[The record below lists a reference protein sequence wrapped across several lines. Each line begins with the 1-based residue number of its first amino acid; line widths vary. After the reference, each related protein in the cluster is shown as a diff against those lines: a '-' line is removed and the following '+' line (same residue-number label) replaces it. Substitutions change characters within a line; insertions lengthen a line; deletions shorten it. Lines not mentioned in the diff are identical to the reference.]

1 MGSEERSNQRPFMQ
15 RWFGPI
21 KTGSFRGS
29 ALTLISSMI
38 GVGFMTLPVIGKN
51 NGIYNILFFVALSA
65 IISWFANLQIG
76 TGFRNSYGKTYAQIV
91 ERINGPKMSLIALV
105 FLFLYVYASAGGY
118 YIFGKLFLDLFM
130 IY

>member
-1 MGSEERSNQRPFMQ
+1 MAQGERRRQRPLMQ

-51 NGIYNILFFVALSA
+51 NGLYSILFFIMVSA
-65 IISWFANLQIG
+65 VVSWFANLQIG
-76 TGFRNSYGKTYAQIV
+76 RGFRHSYGKTYAEIV
-91 ERINGPKMSLIALV
+91 ERINGPKLSLIALM

-118 YIFGKLFLDLFM
+118 YIFGKQ
-130 IY
+130 